1 MTVLVTLTVYGSD
14 VGPFDI
20 YSNPIDG
27 NNHGTFIIGGILLS
41 QVIAPGYTVYD
52 VPDDTTVI
60 RLLST
65 GDCDNYI
72 DIVVGT
78 TTTTSSTSTSTTT
91 STSTSTSTTTTTT
104 TSSEEVLYAT
114 WWTTGETANC
124 GDPCGQ
130 QKYTSIGFLGSP
142 LAISYFYNTSDL
154 TANDYYAPGIGVIG
168 YTSES
173 FGNAVFT
180 ADLAIDG
187 SMSNNAGCP

>member
-91 STSTSTSTTTTTT
+91 STSTSTTTTTTT
-104 TSSEEVLYAT
+104 AVPCELYDTFDVRLSDAEIDHCSEQSVAVFVAQGLT
-114 WWTTGETANC
+114 ITTGVTV
-124 GDPCGQ
+124 
-130 QKYTSIGFLGSP
+130 YTDCTLTQPVSGSY
-142 LAISYFYNTSDL
+142 ISEQISGVIYNISV
-154 TANDYYAPGIGVIG
+154 GVIG
-168 YTSES
+168 SVT
-173 FGNAVFT
+173 GN
-180 ADLAIDG
+180 
-187 SMSNNAGCP
+187 SC